1 MRNLI
6 VAVGIGAATLTL
18 ALNAAYAAAPAAP
31 AAVVIKDATG
41 ASFTGDATAGER
53 TFAQCKTCHSIQA
66 GQNRIG
72 PSLFGLIGRKAG
84 TAPNYNYSGAMKNS
98 GLTWNEQTLADYL
111 ENPRK
116 KVVGTK
122 MTYAGLAKPQDRA
135 NVIAYLKKAGAAPK

>member
-18 ALNAAYAAAPAAP
+18 ALNAAFAAVPAAP

-53 TFAQCKTCHSIQA
+53 TFAQCKTCHKDEA
-66 GQNRIG
+66 GKNGIG
-72 PSLFGLIGRKAG
+72 PSLYGVIGHKAG
-84 TAPNYNYSGAMKNS
+84 IAPNYNYSGAMKNS
-98 GLTWNEQTLADYL
+98 GLTWTEQTLADYL

-116 KVVGTK
+116 KVAGTK
-122 MTYAGLAKPQDRA
+122 MTYAGLQKPQDRA
-135 NVIAYLKKAGAAPK
+135 NVIAYLKKVTVK